1 MTAAA
6 ASRRGDNREL
16 VALARGGGL
25 NFIGAAITQLTTV
38 GLLLYMTRDLSK
50 TDVGLFRISVA
61 LFELLMIVALVG
73 LGQAMTRYVA
83 VFRADRDRA
92 AVLGAIRLGIVV
104 TTVSSVLV
112 GALLF
117 LVSPWLSETL
127 YNEPGLVTPLRFVAF
142 AIPPGALTA
151 VALAACSGFR
161 TMRPNALIGLMLDPI
176 LRLVLIVGALQL
188 GLGLDGVLWAFVVIP
203 YITCLLAL
211 LWLFVLARGPQ
222 VAPRSERRQI
232 MRFASVAWVATFTT
246 QGLLWLD
253 LLILP
258 AYISAAELAIYS
270 VATSVV
276 VLATFAMSPISQSL
290 APRIADLT
298 RRKELRRLAIAYQA
312 AASWML
318 RFSLPFFAIILIF
331 PRPLLGLFGA
341 GYGAGAA
348 VTVILAL
355 GKLSDVA
362 TGPCGTMLNQAGLNK
377 LALID
382 NVVILILNVS
392 LNLILIPSHGI
403 RGAAIAWTVSLLGV
417 NVARAIQ
424 VRRRVV
430 PAWPFNE
437 GTPKSLAAFAWS
449 VLAALVVREM
459 IDGSPRKELY
469 LATPVVFG
477 VYTVLLVS
485 LGLTAEDRL
494 VLRDLLSLLKR
505 ENRRGAGAGGG
516 AGRRKAAPEAVVEP
530 AADLEPALVV
540 QGEKTPARLARRF
553 RRRNHL
559 DQRPGTID
567 VILDELVSPLRYDV
581 VVRQQFF
588 AFLDA
593 NVDLLEEF
601 SDLVIEARYEPYY
614 VWFRDIVVGDRTK
627 LLKGR
632 SLDEA
637 FADQVERV
645 LAVRARFNPADES
658 WGELLLRELPAGT
671 QTTTGKTVGP
681 RFVPVDGCHRIALL
695 RHHGR
700 KILPAGTYR
709 LVGDRQSARDNTAI
723 LVPKLRLTEAEYL
736 DYLAMG
742 FDEDA
747 PDSFADLV
755 AGVAAHHPERSA
767 ELESVISI
775 DLPLLL
781 RGYGSAAPGSS

>member
-6 ASRRGDNREL
+6 ASRRGDDREL

-50 TDVGLFRISVA
+50 NDVGLFRISVA
-61 LFELLMIVALVG
+61 LYELLVIVALVG

-92 AVLGAIRLGIVV
+92 AVLGTIRLGLVV
-104 TTVSSVLV
+104 TTISSVV
-112 GALLF
+112 VAAALYLA
-117 LVSPWLSETL
+117 SPWLSDVV
-127 YNEPGLVTPLRFVAF
+127 YNKPELVSPLRFVAF

-161 TMRPNALIGLMLDPI
+161 TMRPNAFIGLMLDPI

-188 GLGLDGVLWAFVVIP
+188 GLDLHGVFWAFVIIP
-203 YITCLLAL
+203 YVTCLLAL
-211 LWLFVLARGPQ
+211 LWLAVLARGP
-222 VAPRSERRQI
+222 VLPPRIERRQI
-232 MRFASVAWVATFTT
+232 ARFAGVAWVATFTT

-258 AYISAAELAIYS
+258 AYVSSSELAIYS

-276 VLATFAMSPISQSL
+276 VMATFAMSPISQSL
-290 APRIADLT
+290 APRIADLH

-331 PRPLLGLFGA
+331 PRPLLGVFGT
-341 GYGAGAA
+341 GYGVGAA
-348 VTVILAL
+348 ITVILAF

-362 TGPCGTMLNQAGLNK
+362 TGPCGTMLNQAGFNK
-377 LALID
+377 LALVD
-382 NVVILILNVS
+382 NVVILVLNVG
-392 LNLILIPSHGI
+392 LNLLLIPTHGI
-403 RGAAIAWTVSLLGV
+403 RGAAVAWTVSLVGV

-424 VRRRVV
+424 VRRNVV

-437 GTPKSLAAFAWS
+437 GTPKSLAAFAWA
-449 VLAALVVREM
+449 VLAALVVREL

-494 VLRDLLSLLKR
+494 VLSDLLSLLKR
-505 ENRRGAGAGGG
+505 GSRRGAGADGG
-516 AGRRKAAPEAVVEP
+516 GRRKAEAVVNVVPDE
-530 AADLEPALVV
+530 ALEPALGVRS
-540 QGEKTPARLARRF
+540 ESTPARLARRF

-559 DQRPGTID
+559 DQRPGTVD

-581 VVRQQFF
+581 IVRQQFF

-593 NVDLLEEF
+593 NVDLLDEF
-601 SDLVIEARYEPYY
+601 NDLVFEARTEPYY
-614 VWFRDIVVGDRTK
+614 VWFRDIVVGERTK

-632 SLDEA
+632 TLDEA

-671 QTTTGKTVGP
+671 HTTTGKVVGP

-723 LVPKLRLTEAEYL
+723 LVPKLRLSERQYL
-736 DYLAMG
+736 DYVAMG
-742 FDEDA
+742 FDEEA

-755 AGVAAHHPERSA
+755 AGVAARHPERSA
-767 ELESVISI
+767 ELESVISV

-781 RGYGSAAPGSS
+781 RGFGSSSTGTT

>member
-6 ASRRGDNREL
+6 ASRRGDDREL

-50 TDVGLFRISVA
+50 NDVGLFRISVA
-61 LFELLMIVALVG
+61 LFELLQIVALVG
-73 LGQAMTRYVA
+73 LGQAMTRFVA

-92 AVLGAIRLGIVV
+92 AVLGTIRLGLIV

-112 GALLF
+112 GAALF
-117 LVSPWLSETL
+117 LASPWLSETV
-127 YNEPGLVTPLRFVAF
+127 YNKPDLVTPLRFVAF
-142 AIPPGALTA
+142 AIPPGVLTA
-151 VALAACSGFR
+151 VSLAACSGFR

-188 GLGLDGVLWAFVVIP
+188 GLGLDGVFWAFVIIP
-203 YITCLLAL
+203 YVTCLLAL

-222 VAPRSERRQI
+222 VRPRIERRQI
-232 MRFASVAWVATFTT
+232 MRFSSVAWVATFTT

-270 VATSVV
+270 VATSIV

-331 PRPLLGLFGA
+331 PRPLLGLFGT

-362 TGPCGTMLNQAGLNK
+362 TGPCGTMLNQAGHNK

-382 NVVILILNVS
+382 NVVILVLNVS

-403 RGAAIAWTVSLLGV
+403 RGAAVAWTVSLLGV

-449 VLAALVVREM
+449 VLAALIVREM

-469 LATPVVFG
+469 LATPVVFA

-516 AGRRKAAPEAVVEP
+516 ARRRKAP
-530 AADLEPALVV
+530 EPALVV
-540 QGEKTPARLARRF
+540 RGEGTPARLARRF

-581 VVRQQFF
+581 IVRQQFF

-601 SDLVIEARYEPYY
+601 NDLVIEARHEPYY
-614 VWFRDIVVGDRTK
+614 IWFRDIVVGERTK

-632 SLDEA
+632 SIDEA
-637 FADQVERV
+637 FADQIERV

-709 LVGDRQSARDNTAI
+709 LVGDRQSARDNTAV

-742 FDEDA
+742 FDEDT
-747 PDSFADLV
+747 PDSFAALV
-755 AGVAAHHPERSA
+755 AAVAADHPERSA